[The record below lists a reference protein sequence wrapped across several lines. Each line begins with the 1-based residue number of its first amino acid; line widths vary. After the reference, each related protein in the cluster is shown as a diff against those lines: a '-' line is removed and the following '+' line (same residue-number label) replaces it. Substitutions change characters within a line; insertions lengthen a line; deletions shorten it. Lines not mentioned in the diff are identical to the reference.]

1 MHEALR
7 RAFREA
13 ASPAYVFS
21 ATAFAA
27 RAGMVKE
34 AFGEDTDICYS
45 IKANPFLLAVLPEV
59 FAKIEVCSPGELEIC
74 RALQIDP
81 AKIIFSGVNKS
92 LDEVRTAMDYG
103 VRILTAESHDHIRY
117 ISEAASER
125 GVTAEVLVRLS
136 CESQFGMDKAD
147 VFEVIKDRDSLAGI
161 DIKGLHYFTGT
172 QKTRPKEIIKEI
184 ARLNKVLDQLETE
197 LNYKAERIE
206 YGTGL
211 AVDYFAADAD
221 EKEKARLEEISE
233 CIRELAQRVHLTV
246 EMGRFFAAPCGWLVN
261 TVVDTKT
268 NDGANYAILDG
279 GLHQMKYDGQIQGM
293 QIPVITHIGS
303 AGSVAASSAGTGTA
317 AAPDTSDEKWTLCG
331 SLCTT
336 ADVIARGAS
345 FTGLKKGDRLVF
357 HRTGAYS
364 VYEGFSMFLSRDLP
378 SVYMLD
384 KDNQLRLMRGRIETA
399 GFNMAE
405 DLTEWL

>member
-1 MHEALR
+1 MLNELR
-7 RAFREA
+7 QAAREV
-13 ASPAYVFS
+13 ASPAYIFS
-21 ATAFAA
+21 AGSFAGRA
-27 RAGMVKE
+27 RMVKE

-45 IKANPFLLAVLPEV
+45 IKANPFLLAVLPEE
-59 FAKIEVCSPGELEIC
+59 FSKIEVCSPGELEIC
-74 RALQIDP
+74 KALKIDP
-81 AKIIFSGVNKS
+81 LKIIFSGVNKS
-92 LDEVRTAMDYG
+92 QAEVDTAVDYG
-103 VRILTAESHDHIRY
+103 VRILTAESENHLRY
-117 ISEAASER
+117 ISNAASAR
-125 GVTAEVLVRLS
+125 GITAEVLVRLS
-136 CESQFGMDKAD
+136 CESQFGMDRSDVKRLIAD
-147 VFEVIKDRDSLAGI
+147 RASYPGTE
-161 DIKGLHYFTGT
+161 IKGIHYFTGT

-184 ARLNKVLDQLETE
+184 ARLNKFLDE
-197 LNYKAERIE
+197 LDEELGFRPERIE

-211 AVDYFAADAD
+211 AVDYFAADAE
-221 EKEKARLEEISE
+221 EKEQARLDEISG
-233 CIRELAQRVHLTV
+233 CIRELAQRVRLTV

-261 TVVDTKT
+261 TVVDTKF
-268 NDGANYAILDG
+268 NDGAHYAILDG

-303 AGSVAASSAGTGTA
+303 GG
-317 AAPDTSDEKWTLCG
+317 TSDAEEEKWTLCG

-345 FTGLKKGDRLVF
+345 FTGLKEGDRIVF

-384 KDNQLRLMRGRIETA
+384 KDNKLRLMRGRIETA
-399 GFNMAE
+399 RFNMAE